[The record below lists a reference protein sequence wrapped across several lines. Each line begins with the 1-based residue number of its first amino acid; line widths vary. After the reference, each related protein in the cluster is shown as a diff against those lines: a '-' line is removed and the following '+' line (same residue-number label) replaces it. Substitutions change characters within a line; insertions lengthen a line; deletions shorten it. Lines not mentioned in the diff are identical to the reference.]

1 MSGRAFSRV
10 SIAEDAPEFLLGC
23 IHYHY
28 QLNHLDLDSI
38 LLPPFL
44 AWIALS
50 TNSTSKPILL
60 ALLAVMIF
68 RSLLEQN

>member
-23 IHYHY
+23 IHYHC
-28 QLNHLDLDSI
+28 QLNHLDLYST

-50 TNSTSKPILL
+50 TNSTSKPNLL
-60 ALLAVMIF
+60 TLLAVMIF